1 MDYFKSNM
9 LVTLI
14 ADLVPN
20 VVFLQEQINVVLD
33 I

>member
-1 MDYFKSNM
+1 MDCFKSNM

-33 I
+33 S